1 MRFCLSNRQS
11 YIYLKKA
18 DEIKIEQ
25 RDYQAIPEYM
35 EKYPGKTLIIDMD
48 NNPPVDLTWELIK
61 TYADAYDGTI
71 CCALA
76 NKEQMTICKLHEI
89 NFYYKYQINTFY
101 ELQALKEYGVSY
113 VLIGAPLVFDL
124 KNVARYNIPI
134 RVIPNVAY
142 EPYLDHQDGI
152 IGQWIRP
159 EDVDKYEQYVA
170 VLEFYAPKALEKEAA
185 LFRVYAEQK
194 QWPGNLNLLIDNLGI
209 DASGRFYDEDNFA
222 IRRMNCRQK
231 CISGKT
237 CRYCYDQFN
246 TKNLVR
252 KYLDYKKELI

>member
-1 MRFCLSNRQS
+1 MIECRLR
-11 YIYLKKA
+11 
-18 DEIKIEQ
+18 EIK
-25 RDYQAIPEYM
+25 Y
-35 EKYPGKTLIIDMD
+35 
-48 NNPPVDLTWELIK
+48 
-61 TYADAYDGTI
+61 
-71 CCALA
+71 
-76 NKEQMTICKLHEI
+76 
-89 NFYYKYQINTFY
+89 YYKYVITSFY
-101 ELQALKEYGVSY
+101 ELEALKNLNVAY
-113 VLIGAPLVFDL
+113 VLIGAPLIFDL
-124 KNVARYNIPI
+124 KNVAKYDIPI
-134 RVIPNVAY
+134 RAIPNLAY
-142 EPYLDHQDGI
+142 EPYLERENGI
-152 IGQWIRP
+152 LGGWIRP
-159 EDVDKYEQYVA
+159 EDTEAYGQYIA
-170 VLEFYAPKALEKEAA
+170 VFEFSAPKALEKEAA